1 MSTHHNDHHEH
12 EHEHGKLPVILFFV
26 GLITFIVSLFLP
38 AGLLQN
44 SLATV
49 TIIMSGYH
57 IIIEGFEDTY
67 IQTKTN
73 KRFTPNVHV
82 LMALAAIG
90 AAIIGD
96 FKEGA
101 LLIVIFAAAHFLED
115 YAEGKSKREIT
126 NLMKMNPTEARR
138 IQPDGSTKIV
148 DISDLRIGDML
159 QVLNGDQIPTD
170 GTIVSGYT
178 SIDESAINGES
189 VPAEKTVGD
198 DVFGS
203 TINGTGAITIKVTKD
218 SSDTVFAKIL
228 QLVSD
233 SQTNLS
239 QKATKIKRLEPKYV
253 TAVLILV
260 TLYILSA
267 PFLFGYSWHD
277 SFYKGMVFLTVAS
290 PCALAASDIPA
301 TLSGISNL
309 AKRGVLFK
317 GGSFLSNLSELQAI
331 AFDKTGTLTE
341 GKPKVTNSYF
351 IHDDQ
356 DYYIN
361 LIVAM
366 EKQANHPLATALL
379 DSFTPTDTMDLDVE
393 NQIGKGLVST
403 YNGHTYR
410 IGKPSQFTAVP
421 DVVSNLNHTYSQEG
435 KTVVFFSE
443 DDKVIGLIAMMD
455 LPNEQAKEVI
465 QYFKEQGVHT
475 TMITGDA
482 VKTGQAVAKHLNM
495 DEVVGNV
502 LPENKSAIIDTLE
515 QTYGMTAMV
524 GDGVND
530 APALVNADIGI
541 AMGDGT
547 DIAIDVADVVLMQNN
562 LTKLS
567 YAHKVSKKLDTVVM
581 QNIIFSMS
589 VVLLLVVLNSLGN
602 MSLPIGIIAHE
613 GSTLLVLLNGL
624 RLLKPVS

>member
-379 DSFTPTDTMDLDVE
+379 ESFTPTDTMDLDVE

-443 DDKVIGLIAMMD
+443 DDKVIGLIAMID

-547 DIAIDVADVVLMQNN
+547 DIAIDAADVVLMQNN

>member
-1 MSTHHNDHHEH
+1 MSTHHNDHH